1 MAVIFSMYVGF
12 NSKDGSSVNALNNKA
27 LLLEWLHE
35 NHPEGFTIIEA
46 AGSYDRKEEA
56 SAIVQFISKNGGDE
70 AVELGLDVTATA
82 KFYKEHAS
90 QAEVWI
96 VRREEDLLVV

>member
-27 LLLEWLHE
+27 LLLKWLHE
-35 NHPEGFTIIEA
+35 NHPGGFTVIETV
-46 AGSYDRKEEA
+46 GSYDCKEEA
-56 SAIVQFISKNGGDE
+56 SAIIQFISKNGGDE
-70 AVELGLDVTATA
+70 AVELAMDVIVTA
-82 KFYKEHAS
+82 KFYKKHAS

-96 VRREEDLLVV
+96 IRREEDLLVV